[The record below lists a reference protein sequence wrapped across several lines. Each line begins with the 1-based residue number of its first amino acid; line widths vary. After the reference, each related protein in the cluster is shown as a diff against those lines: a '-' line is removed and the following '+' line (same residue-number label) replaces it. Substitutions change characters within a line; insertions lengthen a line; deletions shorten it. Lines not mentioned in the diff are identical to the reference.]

1 MEFGEEAR
9 LDSAALSH
17 PAVFVPPR
25 AHFPGEQRLEIEHI
39 LDCCMRCVTAI
50 DLLDERKEIF
60 FCGTAITAYKMPNST
75 GLFRTCP
82 IRQKRVFDLLNV
94 FISAN
99 FMYNLRN

>member
-17 PAVFVPPR
+17 PAAVFVPPR

-50 DLLDERKEIF
+50 DLLDERKENF
-60 FCGTAITAYKMPNST
+60 FVE
-75 GLFRTCP
+75 R
-82 IRQKRVFDLLNV
+82 R
-94 FISAN
+94 
-99 FMYNLRN
+99 